1 MHYWLVISNNKFF
14 RLDDYLKE
22 GRTCVTWRQT
32 NNFEVG
38 DKVFIYTTAPKY
50 CISYEMEVVAV
61 GLTAEHFTDEEAFWV
76 NPHDYMT
83 AVMANRFC
91 EFKLVRHFH
100 PESMPLR
107 MLKMYGLATPRGNI
121 VLEGQLLDFILSTVS
136 GSLPNNSETAATN
149 DADRA
154 AEADELH
161 EGSVMQVTLNRYER
175 NIDARNACL
184 AAKGHKCTV
193 CGMDFEET
201 YGDIGRGFIHVHH
214 LIPISSIGED
224 YVIDPIR
231 HLVPVCPNCH
241 NMLHRK
247 EPPYS
252 PEELKDKMK
261 ELCGSTAI

>member
-1 MHYWLVISNNKFF
+1 MKYWLVISNNKFF
-14 RLDDYLKE
+14 RLDDYLEE

-32 NNFEVG
+32 NIFEVG
-38 DKVFIYTTAPKY
+38 DKVFVYTTAPKY

-61 GLTAEHFTDEEAFWV
+61 GLTAEHFTDEEAYWV

-91 EFKLVRHFH
+91 EFKLVRRFY

-107 MLKMYGLATPRGNI
+107 LLKMYGLTTPRGNM
-121 VLEGQLLDFILSTVS
+121 VLEGQLLDFILSTVN
-136 GSLPNNSETAATN
+136 GTFLNDTGTASAD

-161 EGSVMQVTLNRYER
+161 EGSVMQVTLTHYER
-175 NIDARNACL
+175 NIDARNACI
-184 AAKGHKCTV
+184 AAKGHKCAV

-224 YVIDPIR
+224 YVIDPVSD
-231 HLVPVCPNCH
+231 LVPVCPNCH

-247 EPPYS
+247 EPPLT
-252 PEELKDKMK
+252 PEEPKDRTNKVVTITK
-261 ELCGSTAI
+261 